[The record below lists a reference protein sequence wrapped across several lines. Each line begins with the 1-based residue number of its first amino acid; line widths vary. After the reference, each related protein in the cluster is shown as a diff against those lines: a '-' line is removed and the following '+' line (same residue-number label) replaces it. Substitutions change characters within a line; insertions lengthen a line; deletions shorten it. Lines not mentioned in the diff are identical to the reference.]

1 MNKQQSSFVKKQ
13 VLPIY
18 NRNIT
23 TLKKK
28 VKDIDRYKK
37 RILLTNKVR
46 DRLMRHILLLVER
59 RHLKFCTM
67 LVFQK
72 DDFESIE
79 RFRQKLQ
86 LILYFKKKEFSSF
99 SNQVNQINQERRVVK
114 KQIVE
119 TIKSISAL
127 RQKMCCKHIRFQTE
141 LKTILTE
148 HKNILLLNQLHEI
161 KISDGNTGN
170 NNYNTSN
177 NNRRT
182 TKNKNKVKQL
192 NNKVRALIDQQ
203 EYKKMRMEIN
213 LKLSKKYN
221 YLIAKEENECNKEI
235 ADMRNK
241 LIEKSENLLE
251 IMSHKLQMEYSAK
264 LESRGGNLTSH
275 KSDKAFRQEHFATR
289 V

>member
-99 SNQVNQINQERRVVK
+99 SNQVNQINQERRLVK

-127 RQKMCCKHIRFQTE
+127 RQEMCSKHVRFQTE

-148 HKNILLLNQLHEI
+148 HKNILLLTQLHEI

-170 NNYNTSN
+170 NNYKNSN
-177 NNRRT
+177 NYGRT
-182 TKNKNKVKQL
+182 NKNINKVKQH
-192 NNKVRALIDQQ
+192 NKVRALIDQQ
-203 EYKKMRMEIN
+203 EYKKLRKEIN
-213 LKLSKKYN
+213 VKLSKKYN
-221 YLIAKEENECNKEI
+221 YLIAKEENKCNREI

-251 IMSHKLQMEYSAK
+251 IMSHKLQMECNAK
-264 LESRGGNLTSH
+264 LE
-275 KSDKAFRQEHFATR
+275 
-289 V
+289 